1 MTQDNFKPDPTKGIE
16 ASATYAENYAISH
29 RGRPTFDYRC
39 GYICSVLIDALLTDY
54 ILLEVGCG
62 TGGYFRLLRN
72 YKKIIGL
79 DFSKAMIDQG
89 RELANEL
96 GLKRIEFVHEKFEN
110 YDAPELI
117 DAINLAGVIGW
128 YVPWVGNEHLL
139 YKARVMLRPCGLAV
153 FSFVKPRNWPQSIK
167 AILFPRHTILMHEA
181 PFLRKV
187 EKAGL
192 KVLFL
197 VDAAPNTFVFCISP
211 EPAQLRP
218 SQHPGQKA

>member
-1 MTQDNFKPDPTKGIE
+1 MTQDNFRPDPTKGVE
-16 ASATYAENYAISH
+16 AAATYAENYASSH
-29 RGRPTFDYRC
+29 RERPTFDYRC

-79 DFSKAMIDQG
+79 EFSKAMIDQG
-89 RELANEL
+89 RELASEL

-117 DAINLAGVIGW
+117 DAVNLAGVIGC
-128 YVPWVGNEHLL
+128 YVPWVGNENLL
-139 YKARVMLRPCGLAV
+139 YKARAMLRPRGLAV
-153 FSFVKPRNWPQSIK
+153 LSFVKPRNWLQSLK
-167 AILFPRHTILMHEA
+167 AILFPRHTILMHETR
-181 PFLRKV
+181 FLRKV

-192 KVLFL
+192 KALFL
-197 VDAAPNTFVFCISP
+197 VDAAPSTYVFCISP
-211 EPAQLRP
+211 KSAQLRP
-218 SQHPGQKA
+218 SQQPDQKA